1 MIRRGLMLFT
11 DIGMLL
17 YWAITA
23 AMALKLLD
31 IPGDWLFKD
40 YHDPRVMAWNWSFFP
55 LDILLSVTGLAAL
68 RMESAGHPNW
78 RIMAAISLWNC
89 QSRTPSCVGLK
100 IRMNTLVTRKTPPS
114 SVTNSH
120 NVAER
125 AALSGSTWACSWK
138 CPLAPWS

>member
-17 YWAITA
+17 YWAVTA

-31 IPGDWLFKD
+31 IPGDWFFKD

-68 RMESAGHPNW
+68 RMESAGHSGW
-78 RIMAAISLWNC
+78 KLMAAVSLTLTFC
-89 QSRTPSCVGLK
+89 AGLMA
-100 IRMNTLVTRKTPPS
+100 IAYWLIVQDFDLSWWLPNLFLMLWPLPFLYRLVRQ
-114 SVTNSH
+114 
-120 NVAER
+120 
-125 AALSGSTWACSWK
+125 GDI
-138 CPLAPWS
+138 

>member
-40 YHDPRVMAWNWSFFP
+40 YHDLRVMAWNWSFFP

-78 RIMAAISLWNC
+78 RIMAAISLTLTFCAGLMAIAYWLIV
-89 QSRTPSCVGLK
+89 QDFDPSWWIPNLFL
-100 IRMNTLVTRKTPPS
+100 ML
-114 SVTNSH
+114 
-120 NVAER
+120 
-125 AALSGSTWACSWK
+125 W
-138 CPLAPWS
+138 PLPFLFRLMRQLDI

>member
-78 RIMAAISLWNC
+78 RIMAAISLTLTFC
-89 QSRTPSCVGLK
+89 AGLMA
-100 IRMNTLVTRKTPPS
+100 IAYWLIVQDFDPNWWIPNLFLML
-114 SVTNSH
+114 
-120 NVAER
+120 
-125 AALSGSTWACSWK
+125 W
-138 CPLAPWS
+138 PLPFLYRLMRQFDI

>member
-78 RIMAAISLWNC
+78 RIMAAISLTLTFCAGLMAIAYWLIV
-89 QSRTPSCVGLK
+89 QDFDPSWWIPNLFL
-100 IRMNTLVTRKTPPS
+100 MLWPLPFLY
-114 SVTNSH
+114 
-120 NVAER
+120 
-125 AALSGSTWACSWK
+125 AL
-138 CPLAPWS
+138 LRQREV

>member
-78 RIMAAISLWNC
+78 RIMAAISLTLTFC
-89 QSRTPSCVGLK
+89 AGLMA
-100 IRMNTLVTRKTPPS
+100 IAYWVIVQDFDPNWWIPNLFLML
-114 SVTNSH
+114 
-120 NVAER
+120 
-125 AALSGSTWACSWK
+125 W
-138 CPLAPWS
+138 PLPFLYRLMRQFDI